1 MARPSKKSVYERIE
15 DKKKEIQQAEEILAR
30 LNQELQVLYK
40 EQDQEEMTR
49 MLDAIRSQ
57 GIDIET
63 ALTKLSGA
71 STKKQSEK

>member
-71 STKKQSEK
+71 STKK